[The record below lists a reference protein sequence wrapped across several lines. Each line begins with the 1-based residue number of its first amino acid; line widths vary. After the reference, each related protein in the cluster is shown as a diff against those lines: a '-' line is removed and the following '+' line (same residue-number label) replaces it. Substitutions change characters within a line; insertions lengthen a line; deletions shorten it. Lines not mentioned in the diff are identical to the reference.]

1 MITDGGPKSWLWF
14 PSFEKEATFA
24 KNLSTKLANLK

>member
-1 MITDGGPKSWLWF
+1 MITESGPHSILWF